1 MRIGSGYDAHRL
13 VEGRDLV
20 LGGVKIQSAIPAFV
34 NADPEARFLLEKYRQ
49 YCRRSFHK

>member
-20 LGGVKIQSAIPAFV
+20 LGGVKIPY
-34 NADPEARFLLEKYRQ
+34 EKGLPSY
-49 YCRRSFHK
+49 FTA